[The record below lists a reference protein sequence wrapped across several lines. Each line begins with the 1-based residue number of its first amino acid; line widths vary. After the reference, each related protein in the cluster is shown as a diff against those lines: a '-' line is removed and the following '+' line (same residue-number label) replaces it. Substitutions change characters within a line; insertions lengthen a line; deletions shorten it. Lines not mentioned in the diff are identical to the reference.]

1 MCRRAIRIVLW
12 FSDGEP
18 YAEPDFKSDSEPD
31 FGPDVDSDSGARYI
45 NNNCSTDESA
55 LFHCFV
61 LSCSA
66 RSVLP

>member
-18 YAEPDFKSDSEPD
+18 YAEPDFKSDS
-31 FGPDVDSDSGARYI
+31 GARYI

-55 LFHCFV
+55 LFHCFM